1 MKQKLNNPWNVFALG
16 VILLT
21 SIFFLFRIDLFPGEI
36 ITKNKIYSCDIS
48 LSYFIGMGG
57 TKEQFSNI
65 ESFHLL
71 PKGYALA
78 IVILFGFPGLIA
90 YRIHLG
96 KQKKQNLLENSKK

>member
-16 VILLT
+16 VIILS

-36 ITKNKIYSCDIS
+36 ISNNKIYTCDIS

-57 TKEQFSNI
+57 TQEEFQSI
-65 ESFHLL
+65 DSFRLL

-78 IVILFGFPGLIA
+78 FVIIIGFPGLIA

-96 KQKKQNLLENSKK
+96 KQKRQNLLENPKK